1 MSALFTLIFFISNLN
16 SFSLLFEAL
25 LFSAFFSTFL
35 VCFAA
40 FVAFALCSP
49 NPSSFTALSPFSL
62 SSELNFALF
71 MLIFSTPRAIFKRSK
86 LMLFTPT
93 SAMLAISLFFALSS
107 MFFTFSSSR
116 LARLLLPSIVKF
128 VFVTPALA
136 TFAFALLLSGAL
148 MPLSAIFSSVRA
160 VLLFAKFRFKFE
172 AFISFKFAKFLSA
185 SSILRAFAPMLFS
198 LAVAFSSLFSFKFAR
213 SEMSLKFSDFTLAV
227 IAFLKEIS
235 FKFMALKFRAAS
247 VLSAILL
254 TRSNFG
260 SSSSPRLSSFAPS
273 SKLSPFT
280 FKKPSFKFIPVAFS
294 SAFKA

>member
-1 MSALFTLIFFISNLN
+1 M
-16 SFSLLFEAL
+16 LFEAL

-35 VCFAA
+35 ACFAA
-40 FVAFALCSP
+40 FAGFVLCSP
-49 NPSSFTALSPFSL
+49 NPSSFTALRPLSF
-62 SSELNFALF
+62 SSEVNLGLLTSTLA
-71 MLIFSTPRAIFKRSK
+71 IFRAIFKRSK
-86 LMLFTPT
+86 LMLFIAT
-93 SAMLAISLFFALSS
+93 SATLAISLFFALSS

-136 TFAFALLLSGAL
+136 TFAFALLLSGAF
-148 MPLSAIFSSVRA
+148 MPLSAIFSSVRV

-198 LAVAFSSLFSFKFAR
+198 LAVAFSSLFSFKFAS
-213 SEMSLKFSDFTLAV
+213 SEISFKFSDFTLAA
-227 IAFLKEIS
+227 IALLKEMS
-235 FKFMALKFRAAS
+235 FKFTALKFSAAS

-254 TRSNFG
+254 SRSNFG
-260 SSSSPRLSSFAPS
+260 SSSSPRLNSFSPS
-273 SKLSPFT
+273 FKFSPFT
-280 FKKPSFKFIPVAFS
+280 FKKPSFKFILVEFS

>member
-1 MSALFTLIFFISNLN
+1 
-16 SFSLLFEAL
+16 
-25 LFSAFFSTFL
+25 
-35 VCFAA
+35 
-40 FVAFALCSP
+40 
-49 NPSSFTALSPFSL
+49 
-62 SSELNFALF
+62 
-71 MLIFSTPRAIFKRSK
+71 
-86 LMLFTPT
+86 MLFTPT
-93 SAMLAISLFFALSS
+93 SATLAISLFFALSS

-148 MPLSAIFSSVRA
+148 MPLSAIFSSVSA

-185 SSILRAFAPMLFS
+185 SSILRAFAPTLFS

-213 SEMSLKFSDFTLAV
+213 SEISLKFSDFTLAEV
-227 IAFLKEIS
+227 AFLKEIS
-235 FKFMALKFRAAS
+235 FKFIALKFKAAS

-280 FKKPSFKFIPVAFS
+280 FKKPSFKFTPVAFS

>member
-1 MSALFTLIFFISNLN
+1 MSALFTLIFFTSNLN

-49 NPSSFTALSPFSL
+49 NPSSFTALRPLSF
-62 SSELNFALF
+62 SSEVNLGLLTSTLA
-71 MLIFSTPRAIFKRSK
+71 IFRAIFKRSK
-86 LMLFTPT
+86 LMLFIAT
-93 SAMLAISLFFALSS
+93 SATLAISLFFALSS

-116 LARLLLPSIVKF
+116 LARLLLPSIVKL

-148 MPLSAIFSSVRA
+148 MPFSAIFSSVRA
-160 VLLFAKFRFKFE
+160 VLLFTKFRFKFE
-172 AFISFKFAKFLSA
+172 AFISFNFAKFLST
-185 SSILRAFAPMLFS
+185 SSIFKAFTPIFFS
-198 LAVAFSSLFSFKFAR
+198 LAVAFSSLFSFKFAS
-213 SEMSLKFSDFTLAV
+213 SEISFKFSDFTLV
-227 IAFLKEIS
+227 EIAFLKEIS
-235 FKFMALKFRAAS
+235 FKFIALKFSAAS

-254 TRSNFG
+254 LRSNLG

-280 FKKPSFKFIPVAFS
+280 FKKPSFKFILVAFS

>member
-1 MSALFTLIFFISNLN
+1 M
-16 SFSLLFEAL
+16 LFEAL
-25 LFSAFFSTFL
+25 LFSGFFSTFL
-35 VCFAA
+35 VCFAT

-49 NPSSFTALSPFSL
+49 NPSSFTALRPLSF
-62 SSELNFALF
+62 SSEVNLGLLTSTLA
-71 MLIFSTPRAIFKRSK
+71 IFRAIFKRSK
-86 LMLFTPT
+86 LMLFATT
-93 SAMLAISLFFALSS
+93 SATLKISLFLAFKFIPFTASS
-107 MFFTFSSSR
+107 LTPAS
-116 LARLLLPSIVKF
+116 LLLPSIVKF

-148 MPLSAIFSSVRA
+148 MPLSAIFSSVSA
-160 VLLFAKFRFKFE
+160 VLLFAKFIFKFE
-172 AFISFKFAKFLSA
+172 AFISFKFAKFLSV
-185 SSILRAFAPMLFS
+185 SSTLRAFAPTLFS

-213 SEMSLKFSDFTLAV
+213 SEISFKFSDFTLAAMV
-227 IAFLKEIS
+227 LLKEMS
-235 FKFMALKFRAAS
+235 FKFIALKFSEAS

-273 SKLSPFT
+273 SKLSSFT